1 MQSLWNDAEAQQF
14 AGSDLQLRVY
24 TSRLLGSNPALVL
37 HGGGNTSVKIDEKN
51 LFGETQTILYVKAS
65 GHDLGLITAEGF
77 APVKL
82 DTLLKLAPMTHLTDT
97 IIVREQRAAL
107 LNPFSA
113 DPSVEAILHAIIPYK
128 FVDHTHAD
136 ALVTITNT
144 PHGEDFIREIY
155 GDSVV
160 IIPYLMPGYP
170 LMRGIYERTQGGELL
185 KQKRGMILMKHGIF
199 TFANDVRTSYETMI
213 EMVTQAEEFL
223 KKKVFPLPMQWGRVR
238 GGDAPMQWEGEKG
251 IGIKLA
257 QLRKAVAHAAGK
269 PLIARLDTTPESV
282 AFSELENVAEIATR
296 GCLTPDHIIRTRR
309 IPMILEDDI
318 PGSVEGYVAEYR
330 AYFER
335 HATPGLIML
344 DPAPRWVVWQGIG
357 NVMLGET
364 VKAADMAADCVR
376 QTLPAIQMGMA
387 LDDWQPVDEKG
398 LFDVEYWELEQA
410 KLKNL
415 KTLPPFS
422 GKIALVTGAASGI
435 GKACAAMLHQQGAAV
450 VALDI
455 NPAVAE
461 MFQQKTLHGMV
472 CDVTDTAALN
482 QAVET
487 TIKLFGGLDILVAN
501 AGIFPP
507 AMSIEAMDADTWQR
521 SLNINLT
528 AQQQLF
534 QTAIPYLKHGIHPT
548 IIVIGSRNVP
558 APGPKAAAY
567 SVAKA
572 GLTQLARVAAL
583 ELAGDG
589 VRVNIIHPDAVF
601 DTGLWTPEILE
612 KRAAS
617 YGMTIEQ
624 YKTKNL
630 LHAEITSESVAKMVC
645 AMAGEA
651 FYNTTGAQVPLDGG
665 SDRVI

>member
-1 MQSLWNDAEAQQF
+1 MQSLWNDAEAQAF
-14 AGSDLQLRVY
+14 AGNELQLRVY
-24 TSRLLGSNPALVL
+24 TSRLLGGNPALVL
-37 HGGGNTSVKIDEKN
+37 HGGGNTSVKIEEKN
-51 LFGETQTILYVKAS
+51 LFGEPQTVIYVKAS
-65 GHDLGLITAEGF
+65 GHDLGQITAEGF

-82 DTLLKLAPMTHLTDT
+82 DTLLKLAPMTTLTDT

-160 IIPYLMPGYP
+160 IIPYIMPGYQ
-170 LMRGIYERTQGGELL
+170 LMRGIYELTQGGELL
-185 KQKRGMILMKHGIF
+185 KSKRGMILMKHGIF

-213 EMVTQAEEFL
+213 EMVTQAEQFL
-223 KKKVFPLPMQWGRVR
+223 AKKVIPIPMQAREI
-238 GGDAPMQWEGEKG
+238 PMHWHKG
-251 IGIKLA
+251 TGIKLA
-257 QLRKAVAHAAGK
+257 QLRKAISVAAKK
-269 PLIARLDTTPESV
+269 PLIARLETTPESA
-282 AFSELENVAEIATR
+282 AFSELPNVADIATR

-309 IPMILEDDI
+309 VPLILDGNAIPS
-318 PGSVEGYVAEYR
+318 SVAGYVQDYQ

-335 HATPGLIML
+335 HATPGLVML
-344 DPAPRWVVWQGIG
+344 DPAPRWAIWQGVG

-376 QTLPAIQMGMA
+376 QTLPAIQAGMA
-387 LDDWQPVDEKG
+387 LDDWQPVGEKD
-398 LFDVEYWELEQA
+398 LFAVEYWELEQA

-415 KTLPPFS
+415 KSLPPFS

-435 GKACAAMLHQQGAAV
+435 GKACAELLHQQGAAV

-455 NPAVAE
+455 NPTIAQ
-461 MFQQKTLHGMV
+461 MFQQKTLHGIV
-472 CDVTDTAALN
+472 CDVTDSAALQN
-482 QAVET
+482 AIYET
-487 TIKLFGGLDILVAN
+487 VRLFGGLDIVVAN

-507 AMSIEAMDADTWQR
+507 AMSIEDMDAATWQR

-528 AQQQLF
+528 AQQQVF
-534 QTAIPYLKHGIHPT
+534 QATIPYLKHGMNPT

-601 DTGLWTPEILE
+601 DTGIWTPEILE

-617 YGMTIEQ
+617 YGLTVEQ

-645 AMAGEA
+645 ALAGEA
-651 FYNTTGAQVPLDGG
+651 FYNTTGAQISLDGG